1 MQAASTGA
9 SPRALPATANLLGC
23 SRSRA
28 QPFEIIVCDAVG
40 RIIVEDGLGR
50 MRSHSDSM
58 VLVEDTTAVSPT
70 DALDTSS
77 SNLAGL
83 ALTKES
89 SGRGIAGEGESAR
102 RAQEAPAGA
111 LRPAGCNQSRP
122 VPTGGWREHVE
133 EVPAKEEEKEGSA
146 DGAEGA
152 PDPELLLLEWCHG
165 PLEDVFPSLA
175 VAAPG
180 QV

>member
-1 MQAASTGA
+1 MQAAYTGA

-28 QPFEIIVCDAVG
+28 QPFGIIVRDAVG

-58 VLVEDTTAVSPT
+58 VLVEDTTAVSST

-77 SNLAGL
+77 CNLAGL
-83 ALTKES
+83 ALTEER
-89 SGRGIAGEGESAR
+89 SGRGIAGEGESGR

-122 VPTGGWREHVE
+122 VPSGGWREHVE
-133 EVPAKEEEKEGSA
+133 EVPEKAKESA

>member
-1 MQAASTGA
+1 MQAAYTGA

-23 SRSRA
+23 LRSRA
-28 QPFEIIVCDAVG
+28 QPFEIIVRDGVG
-40 RIIVEDGLGR
+40 RILVEDGLGR
-50 MRSHSDSM
+50 MLSHSDSM

-83 ALTKES
+83 ALTKER
-89 SGRGIAGEGESAR
+89 SGRGIAGEGESGR
-102 RAQEAPAGA
+102 HAQEAPAGA

-122 VPTGGWREHVE
+122 LPTGGWREHVE
-133 EVPAKEEEKEGSA
+133 EVPEKEESA

>member
-1 MQAASTGA
+1 MQAAYTGA
-9 SPRALPATANLLGC
+9 SPRALPAIGNLLGASSRTC

-28 QPFEIIVCDAVG
+28 QPFEILVSDAVG

-50 MRSHSDSM
+50 MRSPSDSM
-58 VLVEDTTAVSPT
+58 VMVEDTTPVSPT
-70 DALDTSS
+70 DVLDVSS

-83 ALTKES
+83 ALTDER
-89 SGRGIAGEGESAR
+89 SGRGNGGEGEGGR
-102 RAQEAPAGA
+102 RAQEDAGA
-111 LRPAGCNQSRP
+111 LGPAGCNQSRP
-122 VPTGGWREHVE
+122 VPSGGWREHVE
-133 EVPAKEEEKEGSA
+133 EVPEKEESA
-146 DGAEGA
+146 GGGEGA

>member
-9 SPRALPATANLLGC
+9 WPRALPATANLLGC

-28 QPFEIIVCDAVG
+28 QPFEIIVRDAVG

-50 MRSHSDSM
+50 MRSLSDSM

-83 ALTKES
+83 ALTEER

-133 EVPAKEEEKEGSA
+133 EVPGKEEEKEESA